1 MFSGIMKPCAPVFD
15 KTVLHKTVTTTRH
28 FRIERKAICFFRFIL
43 EGYDGIATL
52 ETIDPGAGRIAIHIA
67 PGCEE
72 MVEGIVA
79 DLAKEHLVERY

>member
-1 MFSGIMKPCAPVFD
+1 MRSNVMFSGIMKPCAP
-15 KTVLHKTVTTTRH
+15 VLHKTVTTTRH